1 MKYSKFINFVLILKS
16 GNPFPVVRKHEYD
29 VYNVMDIGMQNCYY
43 IITIRYSAV
52 GCINLA

>member
-29 VYNVMDIGMQNCYY
+29 VYNVMDIGMQNCCY
-43 IITIRYSAV
+43 IITIRYSVV